1 MKGVILAG
9 GKGSRM
15 SPLTLLTP
23 KPLVPIMNIPVIDLC
38 ISWLKSQGVTEIAI
52 TIHHLATKIQKHC
65 GDGSKYG
72 VKLVYFYETNPM
84 GTAGGLQALKEFIDG
99 TFIVISSDVVNQ
111 FDLQKAVTF
120 HFESRSDLTV
130 ITTSIAHPEH
140 YGIVIKDKKGKVR
153 CFLEKPP
160 QHLIFSDQINTGIY
174 IIEPSILNYIPSDRP
189 FDFSHDL
196 FPLLLQ
202 KNVALYSFS
211 LEGYW
216 IDIGQIHTYHQVHR
230 DYLSPFLGWEEKRGY
245 KEIKKGVWVGPNC
258 EIDPL
263 CRIEG
268 PVLIGEGSQ
277 LSSNTIIG
285 ANTVIGNNCVIESDC
300 FIEDSILWDGVQI
313 KKDSHIVNCV
323 IASLVVVEE
332 GASMVDNML
341 VFGKKEIQSKISRSV
356 ASKPVDFFESGPTYE
371 QEDHPGSEY
380 SMEKLE
386 SKIPFDA
393 IVTVTKIHCP
403 SNLKSKMVRILIESM
418 LEKTKDINIK
428 EGIKLH
434 LSDNRWVYIFPF
446 EMEEYITIYTHAES
460 IEVARAMAYEC
471 RNQITIYQGV

>member
-65 GDGSKYG
+65 GDGRKYG
-72 VKLVYFYETNPM
+72 VKLVYFYEKDPM

-99 TFIVISSDVVNQ
+99 TFIVVSSDVVNQ
-111 FDLQKAVTF
+111 FNLQESLTF
-120 HFESRSDLTV
+120 HFESRSECTV
-130 ITTSIAHPEH
+130 ITTPLAFPEQ
-140 YGIVIKDKKGKVR
+140 YGIVIKDKRGKIR
-153 CFLEKPP
+153 YFQEKPP
-160 QHLIFSDQINTGIY
+160 KHLIFSDQINTGIY
-174 IIEPSILNYIPSDRP
+174 IIEPSILKYIPSDQP

-202 KNVALYSFS
+202 QNVALYSFTI
-211 LEGYW
+211 EGYW
-216 IDIGQIHTYHQVHR
+216 IDIGQMHTYHQVHR
-230 DYLSPFLGWEEKRGY
+230 DNLSPLSDWIEKRPY

-258 EIDPL
+258 MIDPL

-268 PVLIGEGSQ
+268 PVLIGEGCQ
-277 LSSNTIIG
+277 LGANTNIG
-285 ANTVIGNNCVIESDC
+285 ANTVIGNNCLIESGC
-300 FIEDSILWDGVQI
+300 NIEDSILWDGVQVRKGTHI
-313 KKDSHIVNCV
+313 LSCVISSFVLIEEGSKMNNHTIVSDTKDAQPKIGSVTIGSTHFWGKKDTMEY
-323 IASLVVVEE
+323 EE
-332 GASMVDNML
+332 KS
-341 VFGKKEIQSKISRSV
+341 ISEFSIER
-356 ASKPVDFFESGPTYE
+356 
-371 QEDHPGSEY
+371 
-380 SMEKLE
+380 LE

-393 IVTVTKIHCP
+393 IVTITKIHCP
-403 SNLKSKMVRILIESM
+403 KETKTRMVRMLIEGMIDKTTDMNLK
-418 LEKTKDINIK
+418 D
-428 EGIKLH
+428 GIQLH
-434 LSDNRWVYIFPF
+434 LNENRWVYIFPY

-460 IEVARAMAYEC
+460 IEVARLMAYDC

>member
-1 MKGVILAG
+1 
-9 GKGSRM
+9 M
-15 SPLTLLTP
+15 S
-23 KPLVPIMNIPVIDLC
+23 
-38 ISWLKSQGVTEIAI
+38 S
-52 TIHHLATKIQKHC
+52 
-65 GDGSKYG
+65 
-72 VKLVYFYETNPM
+72 
-84 GTAGGLQALKEFIDG
+84 
-99 TFIVISSDVVNQ
+99 
-111 FDLQKAVTF
+111 
-120 HFESRSDLTV
+120 
-130 ITTSIAHPEH
+130 
-140 YGIVIKDKKGKVR
+140 
-153 CFLEKPP
+153 
-160 QHLIFSDQINTGIY
+160 
-174 IIEPSILNYIPSDRP
+174 
-189 FDFSHDL
+189 
-196 FPLLLQ
+196 
-202 KNVALYSFS
+202 
-211 LEGYW
+211 
-216 IDIGQIHTYHQVHR
+216 
-230 DYLSPFLGWEEKRGY
+230 FLGWEIKRGY
-245 KEIKKGVWVGPNC
+245 KQIKKGVWIGPNC

-263 CRIEG
+263 CSMEG
-268 PVLIGEGSQ
+268 PVLIGEGSK
-277 LSSNTIIG
+277 LGSNTIIG

-300 FIEDSILWDGVQI
+300 FLEDCILWDGVQI

-323 IASLVVVEE
+323 IASFVVVEE

-446 EMEEYITIYTHAES
+446 EMEDYITIYTHAES

>member
-23 KPLVPIMNIPVIDLC
+23 KPLVPILNTPVIDLC
-38 ISWLKSQGVTEIAI
+38 ISWLKAQGVTEIAI

-72 VKLVYFYETNPM
+72 VKLVYLYETNPM
-84 GTAGGLQALKEFIDG
+84 GTAGGLRALKEFIDG

-111 FDLQKAVTF
+111 FDLQQAVSF
-120 HFESRSDLTV
+120 HFESRSELTV
-130 ITTSIAHPEH
+130 ITTSTAHPEH
-140 YGIVIKDKKGKVR
+140 YGIVIKDKRGKVR

-174 IIEPSILNYIPSDRP
+174 IIEPSILNYIPSDYP

-196 FPLLLQ
+196 FPLLLER
-202 KNVALYSFS
+202 NVALYSFS
-211 LEGYW
+211 LDGYW
-216 IDIGQIHTYHQVHR
+216 MDIGQIHTYHQVHR
-230 DYLSPFLGWEEKRGY
+230 DFLSPFLGWKEKRGY

-258 EIDPL
+258 VIDPL

-277 LSSNTIIG
+277 LGANTIIG
-285 ANTVIGNNCVIESDC
+285 ANTVIGNNCVIDMGC
-300 FIEDSILWDGVQI
+300 FIEDSILWAGVQI
-313 KKDSHIVNCV
+313 EKDSHIANCV
-323 IASLVVVEE
+323 IASFVVFQE
-332 GASMVDNML
+332 GSSTMDNMV
-341 VFGKKEIQSKISRSV
+341 VFGNECKQSKISSN
-356 ASKPVDFFESGPTYE
+356 PVTNPVNFYE
-371 QEDHPGSEY
+371 NNLIYEHEDYQGSEY
-380 SMEKLE
+380 SMESLETKLP
-386 SKIPFDA
+386 IDA
-393 IVTVTKIHCP
+393 IVTITKIHCP
-403 SNLKSKMVRILIESM
+403 SQLKSKMVRILIESM

-428 EGIKLH
+428 EGVQLH